1 MMRKGYSRRHLL
13 ASGLAAGLSA
23 VLAGCSDRTEEVGVI
38 RDRTVTDADEGT
50 PDETFGTIQAAVDAA
65 TAGDTVTVPSGTYRE
80 RLTTARSGT
89 ADEPITI
96 VGPESAIVR
105 GARGD
110 YGIVRINHSHIHLRG
125 LTIEGLLT
133 PDQPDRLASYVSGQL
148 VQTRPP
154 LSTDDYLRDIVVAPH
169 AIGYSRRSLV
179 GLERTVDA
187 EIGPCRISGLAGAA
201 YQLGGEESRNGEL
214 FYIGTSHS
222 NLGADWHPWTD
233 LDETRAV
240 RIHHIDNSE
249 GHPHAMAV
257 DLKEGTRNVTVE
269 YLTDRNAGH
278 VGTDETPGA
287 ISFKSQDSTV
297 RWCDIADSPFGVE
310 FAPAT
315 DEQPV
320 AGNDIY
326 GCRIGN
332 IERESVIMRSDTPIV
347 DDQGVVCGNRIE
359 GFDGPQPAACPSDI
373 PTSETVGHAT
383 TETNDERESLVT
395 RRPM

>member
-1 MMRKGYSRRHLL
+1 MTGIDRSRRRLL
-13 ASGLAAGLSA
+13 ASGVAAGLSA
-23 VLAGCSDRTEEVGVI
+23 VLAGCSSRTEEVGVV
-38 RDRTVTDADEGT
+38 RGRTLTAAGEHT
-50 PDETFGTIQAAVDAA
+50 PDETFETIQAAVDAA
-65 TAGDTVTVPSGTYRE
+65 TAGDTVTVPAGTYRE
-80 RLTTARSGT
+80 KITTARSGT

-96 VGPESAIVR
+96 VGPESAVLR
-105 GARGD
+105 GARGA

-125 LTIEGLLT
+125 LTIEGLLD
-133 PDQPDRLASYVSGQL
+133 PDHPDRLASYVTGQL

-179 GLERTVDA
+179 GLERTVGA
-187 EIGPCRISGLAGAA
+187 ELGPTRISGLAGGN

-222 NLGADWHPWTD
+222 NLGADWHPWTE
-233 LDETRAV
+233 LDETRDV

-287 ISFKSQDSTV
+287 ISFKSQDSTA
-297 RWCDIADSPFGVE
+297 RWCDIADSPIGVE

-326 GCRIGN
+326 GCRIGD
-332 IERESVIMRSDTPIV
+332 IERESVIIRSDTPIV
-347 DDQGVVCGNRIE
+347 DDQGIVCGNQVE
-359 GFDGPQPAACPSDI
+359 GFDGPQPAACPSEI

-383 TETNDERESLVT
+383 AETTGERGSLVD
-395 RRPM
+395 RLL